1 MRLLRPSTFCL
12 SFEWRSRLYL
22 QEETINK
29 RREEERGGEGRGR
42 EGKGREG
49 RRQFAMRTCSA
60 SEIFRFN
67 KLD

>member
-29 RREEERGGEGRGR
+29 RREEERGGEGKGR
-42 EGKGREG
+42 EGKGREETVCDED
-49 RRQFAMRTCSA
+49 M
-60 SEIFRFN
+60 
-67 KLD
+67 